1 MLPGVNP
8 KMLQRAMKQMGVKE
22 RDIPAIEVLIK
33 TPSGDLVIRHPEVKE
48 VEMMGQKS
56 LQIQGILEEVSSF
69 SVEDIATVVAQ
80 TGVSSEHAR
89 AALEAAKGDLA
100 QAILSIQNS

>member
-22 RDIPAIEVLIK
+22 REIPATEVIIK
-33 TPSGDLVIRHPEVKE
+33 TPSGDLIIRHPEVKE

-56 LQIQGILEEVSSF
+56 LQIVGNLEEVSSL
-69 SVEDIATVVAQ
+69 SLEDIATVVAQ
-80 TGVSSEHAR
+80 TGVSSDRAR
-89 AALEAAKGDLA
+89 AALEAVNGDLA
-100 QAILSIQNS
+100 QAILSLQQP